1 MRGSLAACKI
11 SFFSGNS
18 IYVLSTSIQLSNN
31 GILKEKS
38 ISGNIEISIKM
49 AKPTDTEYFCTIYNS
64 FPGEF
69 MVSLVFFYIFVK
81 SEKVVI
87 VFFAKIICIII
98 CILAFEWW
106 NFCRD
111 TNTDTAKHLIKK
123 KQKNAKKI
131 DETVWGVNTLLDR
144 ASESFERWREQRSN
158 VLR

>member
-11 SFFSGNS
+11 SFLGNS

-69 MVSLVFFYIFVK
+69 MVSLVFLHFAK
-81 SEKVVI
+81 SEKVAI
-87 VFFAKIICIII
+87 VFLQKIICIII
-98 CILAFEWW
+98 CILAFE
-106 NFCRD
+106 
-111 TNTDTAKHLIKK
+111 
-123 KQKNAKKI
+123 
-131 DETVWGVNTLLDR
+131 
-144 ASESFERWREQRSN
+144 
-158 VLR
+158 

>member
-1 MRGSLAACKI
+1 MELLLHVSRQPIYSPPQLRPNKHPGPKKRGGVSRVKVRGSLACKI

-69 MVSLVFFYIFVK
+69 MVSLVFFTFLSRVK
-81 SEKVVI
+81 KSPLF
-87 VFFAKIICIII
+87 FFAKNN
-98 CILAFEWW
+98 LYYNLYFS
-106 NFCRD
+106 
-111 TNTDTAKHLIKK
+111 
-123 KQKNAKKI
+123 
-131 DETVWGVNTLLDR
+131 V
-144 ASESFERWREQRSN
+144 
-158 VLR
+158 

>member
-1 MRGSLAACKI
+1 MELLLHVSRQPIYSPPQLRPNKHPGPKKGGVSRVKVRGSLACKI

-81 SEKVVI
+81 SEKVAI
-87 VFFAKIICIII
+87 VFLQKIICIII
-98 CILAFEWW
+98 CILAFE
-106 NFCRD
+106 
-111 TNTDTAKHLIKK
+111 
-123 KQKNAKKI
+123 
-131 DETVWGVNTLLDR
+131 
-144 ASESFERWREQRSN
+144 
-158 VLR
+158 

>member
-11 SFFSGNS
+11 SFLGNS

-69 MVSLVFFYIFVK
+69 MVSLVFFYIFAK
-81 SEKVVI
+81 SEKVAI
-87 VFFAKIICIII
+87 VFLQKIICIII
-98 CILAFEWW
+98 CILAFE
-106 NFCRD
+106 
-111 TNTDTAKHLIKK
+111 
-123 KQKNAKKI
+123 
-131 DETVWGVNTLLDR
+131 
-144 ASESFERWREQRSN
+144 
-158 VLR
+158 